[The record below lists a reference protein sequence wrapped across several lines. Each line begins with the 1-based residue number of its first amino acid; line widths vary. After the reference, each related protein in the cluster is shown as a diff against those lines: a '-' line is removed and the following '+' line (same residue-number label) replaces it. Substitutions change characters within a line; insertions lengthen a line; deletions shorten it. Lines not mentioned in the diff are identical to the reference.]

1 MSAVVSPTAIPY
13 MKHSSSQELETF
25 RLNFALDAPAAG
37 APGNTFRGMA
47 SVYNTLIDAY
57 MPTRIL
63 PGAFTRSL
71 SDPEIKR
78 RIKILFQHDQHKPI
92 GIPTSMTDTTA
103 GLLVEGRI
111 SDTQLGRECMTLLRD
126 GVITELSIGFEPVQ
140 QIFVKDPVSG
150 KEERHLLD
158 LKLFEFS
165 LVTFAANKDAKVMSV
180 HSLLAQVPVELH
192 AICQRFI
199 TALLETHNP
208 NSPQTGRWI
217 AGKGGSGGGSR
228 PGGQGLTKAT
238 PGPKGST
245 IVTDR
250 SGSGRG
256 LVFKDAAQPAGK
268 QWQVIYDEDGQNT
281 KGFGSKSQAVDS
293 VRAHVLKNPTAPP
306 GYKEDPVRIRGDPQR
321 RGVTGRGGQVRLRQ
335 VGGGLREEGRP
346 RAAGAEGRERQGPAR
361 RRVAE
366 VEQGQVRRLAGV
378 EGVQGRDRR
387 AEAHRRGEQG
397 RRRRAEAPRRDC
409 RPQDRP
415 EPLAEPQRGRAGRPR
430 LGGGGQGRQPHRQ
443 EVGGRVDQPHRR
455 RGRARPRR
463 EGRRSIAERLDR
475 ELQAP
480 RRQHPEGL
488 LRHRGRR
495 DRLDALA
502 HRQQRAEGGPK
513 AAAPK
518 RTIADLKAANTRYRL
533 RKRTDEQGV
542 ELEIETHDAEG
553 DELQRGALISSVATV
568 LDQLL
573 QAEGYELVEE
583 FDEDDAFDEDLE
595 DEDPFADAD
604 EVVILDD
611 DFDGPT
617 DEDSEADD
625 PPAPHVHHK
634 FSAALR
640 DLELL
645 ALEAGV
651 RVDPDA

>member
-1 MSAVVSPTAIPY
+1 

-306 GYKEDPVRIRGDPQR
+306 GYKEDPVQSAAIRS
-321 RGVTGRGGQVRLRQ
+321 
-335 VGGGLREEGRP
+335 
-346 RAAGAEGRERQGPAR
+346 AAASRDAVVKSAFDKW
-361 RRVAE
+361 VAGYE
-366 VEQGQVRRLAGV
+366 KKAG
-378 EGVQGRDRR
+378 
-387 AEAHRRGEQG
+387 
-397 RRRRAEAPRRDC
+397 
-409 RPQDRP
+409 P
-415 EPLAEPQRGRAGRPR
+415 EPPAPKGANDKGPHVDAWRKWNKDKYDGWQASKEFKAATAGPKPIAAANKAAAAEQK
-430 LGGGGQGRQPHRQ
+430 
-443 EVGGRVDQPHRR
+443 
-455 RGRARPRR
+455 
-463 EGRRSIAERLDR
+463 
-475 ELQAP
+475 
-480 RRQHPEGL
+480 
-488 LRHRGRR
+488 
-495 DRLDALA
+495 RLDAIVGPKTGPNRSQNRKEGERDA
-502 HRQQRAEGGPK
+502 RAWAAAGKAANLTVKKSADGSTSLTDAAGERGRVVKGAGQSQNGWTGSYKHPDGSTRKAYYGTEADAIASTRSLIANNALKAAPK